1 MYRLRADALIPI
13 DFIPING
20 LVCAACQVRTIPIFH
35 TVQPMT
41 VDAPAES
48 RRTSRVR
55 SPFAMLRSTLFWSH
69 LAMGTLGGV
78 IILVMSV
85 TGALLGFEKQ
95 LVARFDGVPKV
106 VAPAGALRMPLD
118 SLFAVAHLDAAAV
131 ASVALKANPTEPI
144 SVRFRDKDTPA
155 ALLDPYRGDAV
166 APVPRGKMAASMSWL
181 RSWHRWLGAEGEQ
194 RVLMRKLTGISN
206 IAFLLLVLSGLYL
219 WWPRSL
225 SRTAIRT
232 AAVFNPRLR
241 GKPRDFNWHNS
252 LGFWCAIPLA
262 FVVATGVFISYSWPG
277 QWMDRLWGSP
287 RERVAAVKA
296 MNGAPKS
303 AGASPEVAWETE
315 APVAVSLD
323 AMLRTVQTAR
333 PAWTSITITTAAPRD
348 SVVQLAVAEGNTFRP
363 DLKWQYFFDA
373 ATGQPTRMTNF
384 ASLST
389 SRRIRGWT
397 RFGHTGEIFGL
408 TGQAIATFVSFV
420 GALLVYTGLALAWRR
435 LLAFVRRRRRF
446 A

>member
-1 MYRLRADALIPI
+1 
-13 DFIPING
+13 
-20 LVCAACQVRTIPIFH
+20 
-35 TVQPMT
+35 
-41 VDAPAES
+41 
-48 RRTSRVR
+48 
-55 SPFAMLRSTLFWSH
+55 MLRSTLFWSH
-69 LAMGTLGGV
+69 LVMGTLGGV

-106 VAPAGALRMPLD
+106 VAPSGDAHRLPLD
-118 SLFAVAHLDAAAV
+118 SLLAVAHVDAATV
-131 ASVALKANPTEPI
+131 VSVALKANPTEPV
-144 SVRFRDKDTPA
+144 SVRFRNKDIPA
-155 ALLDPYRGDAV
+155 ALLDPYRGEAV
-166 APVPRGKMAASMSWL
+166 APIPRGKMAASMSWL

-194 RVLMRKLTGISN
+194 RVIMRKLTGISN
-206 IAFLLLVLSGLYL
+206 IAFLLLVFSGLYL
-219 WWPRSL
+219 WWPRTL
-225 SRTAIRT
+225 SRRAIRT
-232 AAVFNPRLR
+232 VAVFNPRLR

-277 QWMDRLWGSP
+277 QWLDRLWGSP
-287 RERVAAVKA
+287 TERMAAAKA
-296 MNGAPKS
+296 MHTPPVTAAAREVAPQARVPGGRATGGGATGGGATGGGATGGGATGGGATVGGG
-303 AGASPEVAWETE
+303 AGARNAGSPETAWGVE
-315 APVAVSLD
+315 APVAPSLD
-323 AMLRTVQTAR
+323 AMLRNVQAAR
-333 PAWTSITITTAAPRD
+333 PAWTSITVTLAAPRD
-348 SVVQLAVAEGNTFRP
+348 SVVQFAVAEGNTFRP

-373 ATGQPTRMTNF
+373 ETGQFTRVTNF

-408 TGQAIATFVSFV
+408 TGQAIATFLSFV
-420 GALLVYTGLALAWRR
+420 GALMVYTGLALAWRR